1 MAINTHVLETTRE
14 IVTRYAM
21 STSDVK
27 KIWKIYQR
35 LCKMDQYLAFLGSVK
50 E

>member
-27 KIWKIYQR
+27 KNLDQR